1 MLSLALPQ
9 RSWAH
14 RLPAAVKFAALAV
27 AMVALMRLGTLVGQG
42 LGLVAVAGLTASLGR
57 HAVRLSL
64 RAMRPLVWIVAVIL
78 VWEAWQGRALA
89 GLVFGLRVFVMV
101 GLANFV
107 TLTTPLPEIVALIE
121 RMAQP
126 LARFGLS
133 PRIPALAVGLA
144 LRFIPELR
152 ARYAVLQDAWRARSR
167 RRAGVRLV
175 APLAFSL
182 LDDADH
188 LAEALRA
195 RGGLAPPQSGRGQGG
210 T

>member
-1 MLSLALPQ
+1 MLSFALPQ

-27 AMVALMRLGTLVGQG
+27 AMVALMRLGTLAGQG
-42 LGLVAVAGLTASLGR
+42 GALLAVAGLTASLGR

-64 RAMRPLVWIVAVIL
+64 RAMRPLLWIIAVIL
-78 VWEAWQGRALA
+78 AWEAWQGRALA
-89 GLVFGLRVFVMV
+89 GVVFGLRVFVMV

-107 TLTTPLPEIVALIE
+107 TLTTPLPEIIALIE

-126 LARFGLS
+126 LARFGFS

-152 ARYAVLQDAWRARSR
+152 ARHAVLQDAWRARSC
-167 RRAGVRLV
+167 RRAGGRLV

-182 LDDADH
+182 LDDADR

-195 RGGLAPPQSGRGQGG
+195 RGGIAPLHSEENRNG